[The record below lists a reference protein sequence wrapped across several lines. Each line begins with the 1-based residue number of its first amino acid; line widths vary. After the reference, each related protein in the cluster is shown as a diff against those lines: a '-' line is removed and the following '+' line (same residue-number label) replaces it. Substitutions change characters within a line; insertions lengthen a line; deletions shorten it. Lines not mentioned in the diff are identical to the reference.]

1 MKNSIYIFFLLVTG
15 VVFSQQ
21 TLVKSFS
28 SDAQSIEILTEGLD
42 EIKIINS
49 NNDKIE
55 VSLFDE
61 NPNSHHILV
70 DDETSILKIKF
81 KLEFI
86 EEEGVFKKYI
96 TKRLN
101 RASVIIKLPKN
112 KDITLLGTNVDI
124 ISKSYKGNLNI
135 FIDKG
140 YINLHKVQ
148 QNVAIKLF
156 QGNVFATV
164 INSNVDVKS
173 TKGKILVDGKK
184 YPKKYKRETEKVVKT
199 FSISS
204 INANVNLKT
213 L

>member
-1 MKNSIYIFFLLVTG
+1 MKNSIYIFFLLITG

-156 QGNVFATV
+156 QGNVFANV
-164 INSNVDVKS
+164 HNSDIDIQS
-173 TKGKILVDGKK
+173 TKGRILVNGKI
-184 YPKKYKRETEKVVKT
+184 YLKKYKKETENT
-199 FSISS
+199 TRIFTTYS
-204 INANVNLKT
+204 INANITVTNL
-213 L
+213 